1 MLDDRKAAI
10 LTTVVNEYIATAQP
24 VGSSHVVKAEG
35 VNVSSATVRNE
46 MALLE
51 QDGYLVQPHTSA
63 GRIPTDKGYRFFV
76 DQLAAPGTLD
86 AARRHQVREFFAH
99 AHGELEQMLAET
111 SHLLSQLTDYA
122 AVVVRPAHEVALIR
136 SVQLVDLGHHV
147 VLLVVVLSN
156 GMVEKRTLDLAGV
169 DGSGTHSER
178 DLGGETSFEI
188 SADEMASAASRL
200 NSHLLGKNMAE
211 ASPAPPSGKAVTDGL
226 MALAVAALTSQ
237 GRQSDPDHVFVG
249 GASRMASAFEA
260 VTTVRSVLGI
270 LEQQYVVVSLL
281 RDVLDRGLT
290 VSIGAEHGIAPLAE
304 CAIVVAPYQVE
315 GEQVGTIGVLG
326 PTRMNYP
333 QALAAVAAVGQR
345 LGRRL
350 SGEE

>member
-10 LTTVVNEYIATAQP
+10 LTTVVNEYISTAQP

-63 GRIPTDKGYRFFV
+63 GRIPTDKGYRYFV
-76 DQLAAPGTLD
+76 DCLAGPGTL
-86 AARRHQVREFFAH
+86 AQPQRQQVRDFFAH

-122 AVVVRPAHEVALIR
+122 AVVVRPADEVALIR
-136 SVQLVDLGHHV
+136 SVQLVDLGHHA
-147 VLLVVVLSN
+147 VLLVIVLSN
-156 GMVEKRTLDLAGV
+156 GRVEKKTLDLDASEGRSGPPARSASERESWPSSQHDLSQAGAVLAAHLMGKTLFAATVPPPTGHEGV
-169 DGSGTHSER
+169 DAILART
-178 DLGGETSFEI
+178 TS
-188 SADEMASAASRL
+188 
-200 NSHLLGKNMAE
+200 
-211 ASPAPPSGKAVTDGL
+211 
-226 MALAVAALTSQ
+226 ALANL
-237 GRQSDPDHVFVG
+237 GHDGEPDHIFVG
-249 GASRMASAFEA
+249 GASRMASAFDA
-260 VTTVRSVLGI
+260 VATVRSVLGI

-281 RDVLDRGLT
+281 KDVLDRGLS
-290 VSIGAEHGIAPLAE
+290 VSIGAENGIAPLAE
-304 CAIVVAPYQVE
+304 CAVVVSPYQIE

-345 LGRRL
+345 LGRHL
-350 SGEE
+350 SGPE